1 MKNVITIL
9 AVLTLIAAGICFYFF
24 PFAVAMIFFVV
35 YLIVVSIFVYCYWH
49 DEKLQERWLQS
60 QVFPDSP
67 QLEDMFWSMTM
78 SNKDWYIEHILKE
91 EGVKQ
96 LIQKYETTIREI
108 WNDRDWEISEKI
120 ERSSVYVKR
129 LKSMLAI
136 QEFNALHRD

>member
-1 MKNVITIL
+1 
-9 AVLTLIAAGICFYFF
+9 
-24 PFAVAMIFFVV
+24 
-35 YLIVVSIFVYCYWH
+35 
-49 DEKLQERWLQS
+49 
-60 QVFPDSP
+60 
-67 QLEDMFWSMTM
+67 M
-78 SNKDWYIEHILKE
+78 SNQDWYIEHILKE

>member
-1 MKNVITIL
+1 
-9 AVLTLIAAGICFYFF
+9 
-24 PFAVAMIFFVV
+24 
-35 YLIVVSIFVYCYWH
+35 
-49 DEKLQERWLQS
+49 
-60 QVFPDSP
+60 
-67 QLEDMFWSMTM
+67 M
-78 SNKDWYIEHILKE
+78 SNQDWYIEHILKE

-136 QEFNALHRD
+136 QEFNALRRD